1 MSQSGRTAR
10 RPPERG
16 GPTTRTRRRPEQGNG
31 IAPGLVSLQLRRFLN
46 LRLVVTLGMTFV
58 VVSAVAALAFD
69 RLQQPVYGAQAD
81 VVFQP
86 SGDASDFRAQR
97 DVGTQP
103 MILRSLAVIGPV
115 SQSTGIPV
123 DKLNKMVS
131 VDLPSQSNIVQITV
145 ADPDRATAERV
156 AKAVTTQYLSHFA
169 TSDLTPV
176 NPAAV
181 QLEGEVK
188 FLSGSVSGMLD
199 RLDRLSRER
208 SPGQRPGVEEQAL
221 QAASTVAL
229 QRLRNLQ
236 SELAALESKQ
246 FLEPDVSLLV
256 APHPLE
262 GRLKPRP
269 VQSLAVGM
277 LVGLFAAA
285 GVAVAALWPRR
296 RNLLHAGGDGP

>member
-1 MSQSGRTAR
+1 MSRTVR
-10 RPPERG
+10 RPPEPG
-16 GPTTRTRRRPEQGNG
+16 GPRTRTRRRPEQGDG
-31 IAPGLVSLQLRRFLN
+31 IAAGLVGLPLRRFLSF
-46 LRLVVTLGMTFV
+46 RLVVTLGMTFV
-58 VVSAVAALAFD
+58 VVSAVAALAFN

-81 VVFQP
+81 IIFQP
-86 SGDASDFRAQR
+86 SGDATDFRAQR

-103 MILRSLAVIGPV
+103 LIVRSLAVMGPV
-115 SQSTGIPV
+115 SRSTGIPV
-123 DKLNKMVS
+123 DELDKMVS
-131 VDLPSQSNIVQITV
+131 VDLLTQSNIVRITV
-145 ADPDRATAERV
+145 ANPDRATAERV
-156 AKAVTTQYLSHFA
+156 AKAVTTKYLSHFA

-176 NPAAV
+176 NPATA
-181 QLEGEVK
+181 QLEGEVR
-188 FLSGSVSGMLD
+188 FLSGSVSKLLS

-208 SPGQRPGVEEQAL
+208 PPGQGPGAEEQAL

-246 FLEPDVSLLV
+246 FFEPDVSLLV

-269 VQSLAVGM
+269 VQSLAVGV

-296 RNLLHAGGDGP
+296 RNLFRAGGDGL

>member
-1 MSQSGRTAR
+1 MSQTVH
-10 RPPERG
+10 
-16 GPTTRTRRRPEQGNG
+16 RPEQGDG
-31 IAPGLVSLQLRRFLN
+31 IAPGLVRVRLRRFLSF
-46 LRLVVTLGMTFV
+46 RLIVSLGVTFV

-86 SGDASDFRAQR
+86 SGELSDFRAQR

-103 MILRSLAVIGPV
+103 LILRSLAVIGPV

-123 DKLNKMVS
+123 DKLEKALT
-131 VDLPSQSNIVQITV
+131 VDLPSQSDIVRITV

-156 AKAVTTQYLSHFA
+156 AKAVTDEYLSRFV
-169 TSDLTPV
+169 TSDVTPV
-176 NPAAV
+176 DPAATE
-181 QLEGEVK
+181 LKGEVK
-188 FLSGSVSGMLD
+188 FLSGTVSGMLN

-208 SPGQRPGVEEQAL
+208 SPGQPPGVEEQAL

-236 SELAALESKQ
+236 SQLAALESKRFVQ
-246 FLEPDVSLLV
+246 PDVSLLV
-256 APHPLE
+256 PPHPLE
-262 GRLKPRP
+262 GRLKPRA
-269 VQSLAVGM
+269 VQSLAVGI

-285 GVAVAALWPRR
+285 GVAMAALWPRR
-296 RNLLHAGGDGP
+296 RDLLRAGGDGS